1 MELIKPFIIDVFGCL
16 MNIEYALLYFSCQ
29 VKILLEKEKGMNDT
43 IGWVYTVLIS

>member
-1 MELIKPFIIDVFGCL
+1 MELIKPFITDVFGCL
-16 MNIEYALLYFSCQ
+16 MNIEYALLYFSSQ